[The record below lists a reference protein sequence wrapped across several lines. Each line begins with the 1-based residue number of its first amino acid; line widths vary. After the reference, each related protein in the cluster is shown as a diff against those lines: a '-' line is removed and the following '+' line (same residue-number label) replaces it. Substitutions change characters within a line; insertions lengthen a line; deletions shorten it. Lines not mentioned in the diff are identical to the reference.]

1 MMQQLYYSNK
11 SAKYIRI
18 NPDQQH
24 SYAKWLYGSRYV
36 DLNMAAA
43 EALIHI
49 RQLYFAHD

>member
-24 SYAKWLYGSRYV
+24 SYAKWLDGSRYL
-36 DLNMAAA
+36 DLNMGAA
-43 EALIHI
+43 EALTRI
-49 RQLYFAHD
+49 RQLYFKHD